1 MKKQLSSL
9 FLVSLVATGCMAPAT
24 EEVNPTIYYSVPQ
37 QKVNVV
43 PNYSQPI
50 QNSQTTTQTQQIQT
64 NTIPDTKIVSQA
76 KIVNSEPQIAKRV
89 NIGDNY
95 NTTTLLVGLR
105 SQNDLPNAQKLFA
118 SSGLTVQN
126 NIKGINTIVLSTS
139 GQNVTE
145 VINKLSQ
152 DKMFS
157 FVETDTMGSNKPESE
172 SDLDDSFFDF
182 NILSTPEVN
191 DKLFSQQY
199 GLTAINATKAW
210 SLSTGKNS
218 IVSVIDSG
226 VDMKHQDLKNRVTID
241 SYDAFSKK
249 EGDYAGGASK
259 LNYLD
264 STYKHGSH
272 VAGIISAEAN
282 NTKGIAGVAP
292 DSKVMSVKIFPD
304 FTDFFKSL
312 KKNEDGSEV
321 TVVSA
326 IADGIVWSVDHKA
339 NVINMS
345 LAVWSPSATIE
356 RAIKYALDNN
366 VSVVVA
372 AGNDRATGNK
382 KNYLAAYPGVIGV
395 GATDSTNQITFFSN
409 SGDYVSVAAP
419 GYDIVS
425 TTPSFLN
432 LKLYR
437 KMSGTS
443 MAAPHV
449 AGVVALMKSKFG
461 DIATPSWIKSRL
473 EKTSKDLGAQGRDDL
488 YGHGLIDAY
497 RALNDPI
504 EDNKVTIPATPDP
517 STAQ

>member
-1 MKKQLSSL
+1 MKKQISSL
-9 FLVSLVATGCMAPAT
+9 FLVSLVATGCSNPIQEVAPTTYYAPPTQNNVAT
-24 EEVNPTIYYSVPQ
+24 YSPQ
-37 QKVNVV
+37 QNIQ
-43 PNYSQPI
+43 QPI
-50 QNSQTTTQTQQIQT
+50 STTPSKAPVVNIV
-64 NTIPDTKIVSQA
+64 PDTKIVSQA

-105 SQNDLPNAQKLFA
+105 SQSDLTEAQKIFSA
-118 SSGLTVQN
+118 NGLTVQN
-126 NIKGINTIVLSTS
+126 NLKGINTIVLSTS
-139 GQNVTE
+139 GQNVTD

-152 DKMFS
+152 DKIFS
-157 FVETDTMGSNKPESE
+157 FVETDTMGQNKPENE
-172 SDLDDSFFDF
+172 SDLEDSLFDF
-182 NILSTPEVN
+182 NILNTPQIN
-191 DKLFSQQY
+191 DKLFSEQY
-199 GLTAINATKAW
+199 GLTAINAPEAW
-210 SLSTGKNS
+210 TLSTGKNAV
-218 IVSVIDSG
+218 ISVIDTG
-226 VDMKHQDLKNRVTID
+226 VDMKHQDLKNRVTSD

-249 EGDYAGGASK
+249 EGEYAGNASK
-259 LNYLD
+259 LNYIS

-272 VAGIISAEAN
+272 VAGIISAEYN

-292 DSKVMSVKIFPD
+292 ESKVLPVKVFPD
-304 FTDFFKSL
+304 FTDYFKSL

-339 NVINMS
+339 DVINMS

-395 GATDSTNQITFFSN
+395 GATDKNNEIAFFSN

-432 LKLYR
+432 IKLYR

-461 DIATPSWIKSRL
+461 AIATPSWIKSRL
-473 EKTSKDLGAQGRDDL
+473 EKTSTDLGAQGRDDL
-488 YGHGLIDAY
+488 YGHGLINAY
-497 RALNDPI
+497 KALNDPI
-504 EDNKVTIPATPDP
+504 EETQTETTPVV
-517 STAQ
+517 Q